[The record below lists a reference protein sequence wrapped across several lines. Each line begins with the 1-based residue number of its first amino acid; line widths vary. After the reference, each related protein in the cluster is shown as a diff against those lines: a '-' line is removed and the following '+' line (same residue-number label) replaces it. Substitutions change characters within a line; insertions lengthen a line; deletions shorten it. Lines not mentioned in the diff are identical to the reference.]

1 MKIKDVIKF
10 LEERFPLSLQED
22 WDNSGLQIGN
32 IENDLTNIMI
42 SLDIDEETIQKAK
55 EKSCNLIINH
65 HPFLFS
71 SIKSIDLNEEKWKII
86 KDLIK
91 NDITVFA
98 MHTNLDIGK
107 GGVNDNL
114 AKLLELRDISNLDT
128 NNENP
133 MARFGYTDEI
143 TAYDFSKYIKE
154 KLNCKGLI
162 LYGDKDKKIEKVAL
176 CGGAGSDFIND
187 AIDKNCDL
195 IVTSDVKYHEAI
207 DNCKKINIVDPG
219 HFASENHIIY
229 MIKDLLEKILQQEY
243 THAQKKIHI
252 ENLYNL
258 YK

>member
-1 MKIKDVIKF
+1 MKIKDIIKF

-42 SLDIDEETIQKAK
+42 SLDIDEQTIQKAK

-71 SIKSIDLNEEKWKII
+71 SIKSIDLNEEKGKII

-114 AKLLELRDISNLDT
+114 AKLLELKDISNLDT

-143 TAYDFSKYIKE
+143 TAYDFSKFVKE

-162 LYGDKDKKIEKVAL
+162 LYGDKNKKIKKVAL
-176 CGGAGSDFIND
+176 CGGAGSDFISD
-187 AIDKNCDL
+187 AIKKDCDL

-207 DNCKKINIVDPG
+207 DNCKKNKYSRSRTFRKRKSYYLYDKRFIRKKFCNGNI
-219 HFASENHIIY
+219 H
-229 MIKDLLEKILQQEY
+229 LC
-243 THAQKKIHI
+243 KKRFI
-252 ENLYNL
+252 
-258 YK
+258 

>member
-1 MKIKDVIKF
+1 MKIKDIIKF

-42 SLDIDEETIQKAK
+42 SLDIDEQTIQKAK

-71 SIKSIDLNEEKWKII
+71 SIKSIDLNEEKGKII

-133 MARFGYTDEI
+133 MARFGYIDEK
-143 TAYDFSKYIKE
+143 TAYDFSKFVKE

-162 LYGDKDKKIEKVAL
+162 LYGDKNKKIKKVAL

-187 AIDKNCDL
+187 AIKKGCDL

-229 MIKDLLEKILQQEY
+229 MIKDLLEKNFATGIY
-243 THAQKKIHI
+243 TCAKKDSYREFI
-252 ENLYNL
+252 
-258 YK
+258 

>member
-1 MKIKDVIKF
+1 MKIKDIMKF
-10 LEERFPLSLQED
+10 LEDRFPLSLQED

-32 IENDLTNIMI
+32 IENDLTNILI
-42 SLDIDEETIQKAK
+42 SLDLDEQTIQKAK

-71 SIKSIDLNEEKWKII
+71 SIKSIDLNEEKGKII

-143 TAYDFSKYIKE
+143 TAYDFSKFIKE

-187 AIDKNCDL
+187 AIQKGCDL
-195 IVTSDVKYHEAI
+195 IVTSDVKYHEAV

-229 MIKDLLEKILQQEY
+229 MVKDLLEKNFATGIY
-243 THAQKKIHI
+243 TCAKKDSYREFI
-252 ENLYNL
+252 
-258 YK
+258 

>member
-1 MKIKDVIKF
+1 MKIKDIIKF

-42 SLDIDEETIQKAK
+42 SLDIDEQTIQKAK

-71 SIKSIDLNEEKWKII
+71 SIKSIDLNEEKGKII

-114 AKLLELRDISNLDT
+114 AKLLELKDISNLDT

-143 TAYDFSKYIKE
+143 TAYDFSKFVKE

-162 LYGDKDKKIEKVAL
+162 LYGDKNKKIKKVAL
-176 CGGAGSDFIND
+176 CGGAGSDFISD
-187 AIDKNCDL
+187 AIKKDCDL

-229 MIKDLLEKILQQEY
+229 MIKDLLEKNFATGI
-243 THAQKKIHI
+243 
-252 ENLYNL
+252 YN
-258 YK
+258 

>member
-1 MKIKDVIKF
+1 MKIKDIIKF

-42 SLDIDEETIQKAK
+42 SLDLDEQTIQKAK

-71 SIKSIDLNEEKWKII
+71 SIKSIDLNEEKGKII

-98 MHTNLDIGK
+98 MHTNLDIAK

-143 TAYDFSKYIKE
+143 TAYDFSKYIKD

-187 AIDKNCDL
+187 AIQKGCDL
-195 IVTSDVKYHEAI
+195 IVTSDVKYHEVI

-229 MIKDLLEKILQQEY
+229 MIKDLLEKNFATGIY
-243 THAQKKIHI
+243 TCAKKDSYREFI
-252 ENLYNL
+252 
-258 YK
+258 

>member
-10 LEERFPLSLQED
+10 FEERFPLSLQED

-42 SLDIDEETIQKAK
+42 SLDLDEQTIQKAK

-71 SIKSIDLNEEKWKII
+71 SIKSIDLNEEKGKII

-91 NDITVFA
+91 NDIIVFA

-128 NNENP
+128 NNENS

-143 TAYDFSKYIKE
+143 TAYDFSKFVKE

-187 AIDKNCDL
+187 AIKKGCDL

-207 DNCKKINIVDPG
+207 DNCEKINIVDPG

-229 MIKDLLEKILQQEY
+229 MIKDLLEKNFATGIY
-243 THAQKKIHI
+243 TCAKKDSYREFI
-252 ENLYNL
+252 
-258 YK
+258 

>member
-1 MKIKDVIKF
+1 MKIKDIIKF

-42 SLDIDEETIQKAK
+42 SLDLDEQTIQKAK

-71 SIKSIDLNEEKWKII
+71 SIKSIDLNKGNGKII
-86 KDLIK
+86 KELIK

-133 MARFGYTDEI
+133 MARFGYTDEK
-143 TAYDFSKYIKE
+143 TAYDFSKFVKE

-176 CGGAGSDFIND
+176 CGGAGSNFIND
-187 AIDKNCDL
+187 AIKKGCDL

-229 MIKDLLEKILQQEY
+229 MIKDLLEKNFATGIY
-243 THAQKKIHI
+243 TCAKKDSYREFI
-252 ENLYNL
+252 
-258 YK
+258 

>member
-1 MKIKDVIKF
+1 MKIKDIIKF
-10 LEERFPLSLQED
+10 LEERFPLSLQEE

-42 SLDIDEETIQKAK
+42 SLDLDEQTIQKAK

-71 SIKSIDLNEEKWKII
+71 SIKSIDLNEEKGKII

-114 AKLLELRDISNLDT
+114 AKLLELKDISNLDT

-133 MARFGYTDEI
+133 MARFGYTDEM
-143 TAYDFSKYIKE
+143 TAYDFSKFVKE

-162 LYGDKDKKIEKVAL
+162 LYGDKNKKIKKVAL
-176 CGGAGSDFIND
+176 CGGAGSDFISD
-187 AIDKNCDL
+187 AIKKDCDL

-229 MIKDLLEKILQQEY
+229 MIKDLLEKNFATGIY
-243 THAQKKIHI
+243 TCAKKDSYREFI
-252 ENLYNL
+252 
-258 YK
+258 

>member
-42 SLDIDEETIQKAK
+42 SLDLDEQTIQKAK

-71 SIKSIDLNEEKWKII
+71 SIKSIDLNEEKGKII

-114 AKLLELRDISNLDT
+114 AKILELRDISNLDT

-133 MARFGYTDEI
+133 MARFGYTNEI

-187 AIDKNCDL
+187 AIKKGCDL

-229 MIKDLLEKILQQEY
+229 MIKDLLEKNFATGIY
-243 THAQKKIHI
+243 TCAKKDSYREFI
-252 ENLYNL
+252 
-258 YK
+258 

>member
-1 MKIKDVIKF
+1 MKIKDIIKF

-42 SLDIDEETIQKAK
+42 SLDLDEQTIQKAK

-71 SIKSIDLNEEKWKII
+71 SIKSIDLNKGNGKII

-143 TAYDFSKYIKE
+143 TAYDFSKFVKE

-187 AIDKNCDL
+187 AIKKGCDL

-229 MIKDLLEKILQQEY
+229 MIKDLLEKNFATGIY
-243 THAQKKIHI
+243 TCAKKDSYREFI
-252 ENLYNL
+252 
-258 YK
+258 

>member
-1 MKIKDVIKF
+1 MKIKDIIKF

-42 SLDIDEETIQKAK
+42 SLDLDEQTIQKAK

-71 SIKSIDLNEEKWKII
+71 SIKSIDLNEENGKII

-143 TAYDFSKYIKE
+143 TAYGFSEFVKE

-162 LYGDKDKKIEKVAL
+162 LYGDKNKKIKKVAL

-187 AIDKNCDL
+187 AIQKGCDL

-229 MIKDLLEKILQQEY
+229 MIKDLLEKNFATGIY
-243 THAQKKIHI
+243 TCAKKDSYREFI
-252 ENLYNL
+252 
-258 YK
+258 

>member
-1 MKIKDVIKF
+1 MKIKDIIKF

-42 SLDIDEETIQKAK
+42 SLDLDEQTIQKAK

-71 SIKSIDLNEEKWKII
+71 SIKSIDLNKGNGKII

-133 MARFGYTDEI
+133 MARFGYTDEK
-143 TAYDFSKYIKE
+143 TAYDFSKFVKE

-187 AIDKNCDL
+187 AIKKGCDL

-229 MIKDLLEKILQQEY
+229 MIKDLLEKNFATGIY
-243 THAQKKIHI
+243 TCEKKDSYREFI
-252 ENLYNL
+252 
-258 YK
+258 

>member
-1 MKIKDVIKF
+1 MKIKDIIKF
-10 LEERFPLSLQED
+10 LEERFPLSLQEE

-42 SLDIDEETIQKAK
+42 SLDLDEQTIQKAK

-71 SIKSIDLNEEKWKII
+71 SIKSIDLNEEKGKII

-133 MARFGYTDEI
+133 MARFGYTNEI
-143 TAYDFSKYIKE
+143 TAYDFSKFIKE

-162 LYGDKDKKIEKVAL
+162 LYGDKDKKIKKVAL

-187 AIDKNCDL
+187 AIKKDCDL

-229 MIKDLLEKILQQEY
+229 MIKDLLEKNFATGIY
-243 THAQKKIHI
+243 TCAKKDSYREFI
-252 ENLYNL
+252 
-258 YK
+258 

>member
-1 MKIKDVIKF
+1 MKIKDIIKF

-42 SLDIDEETIQKAK
+42 SLDLDEQTIQKAK

-71 SIKSIDLNEEKWKII
+71 SIKSIDLNKGNGKII

-143 TAYDFSKYIKE
+143 TAYDFSKFVKE

-187 AIDKNCDL
+187 AIQKGCDL

-229 MIKDLLEKILQQEY
+229 MIKDLLEKNFATGIY
-243 THAQKKIHI
+243 TCAKKDSYREFI
-252 ENLYNL
+252 
-258 YK
+258 

>member
-1 MKIKDVIKF
+1 MKIKDIIKF

-42 SLDIDEETIQKAK
+42 SLDIDEQTIQKAK

-71 SIKSIDLNEEKWKII
+71 SIKSIDLNEEKGKIN

-114 AKLLELRDISNLDT
+114 AKLLELKDISNLDT

-143 TAYDFSKYIKE
+143 TAYDFSKFVKE

-162 LYGDKDKKIEKVAL
+162 LYGDKNKKIKKVAL
-176 CGGAGSDFIND
+176 CGGAGSDFISD
-187 AIDKNCDL
+187 AIKKDCDL

-229 MIKDLLEKILQQEY
+229 MIKDLLEKNFATGIY
-243 THAQKKIHI
+243 TCAKKDSYREFI
-252 ENLYNL
+252 
-258 YK
+258 

>member
-42 SLDIDEETIQKAK
+42 SLDLDEQTIQKAK

-71 SIKSIDLNEEKWKII
+71 SIKSIDLNEENGKII

-143 TAYDFSKYIKE
+143 SAYDFSKYIKD

-187 AIDKNCDL
+187 AIKKGCDL

-229 MIKDLLEKILQQEY
+229 MIKDLLEKNFATGIY
-243 THAQKKIHI
+243 TCAKKDSYREFI
-252 ENLYNL
+252 
-258 YK
+258 

>member
-1 MKIKDVIKF
+1 MKIKDIIKF
-10 LEERFPLSLQED
+10 LEERFPLSLQEE

-42 SLDIDEETIQKAK
+42 SLDLDEQTIQKAK

-71 SIKSIDLNEEKWKII
+71 SIKSIDLNEEKGKII

-114 AKLLELRDISNLDT
+114 AKLLELKDISNLDT

-143 TAYDFSKYIKE
+143 TAYDFSKFVKE

-162 LYGDKDKKIEKVAL
+162 LYGDKNKKIKKVAL
-176 CGGAGSDFIND
+176 CGGAGSDFISD
-187 AIDKNCDL
+187 AIKKDCDL

-229 MIKDLLEKILQQEY
+229 MIKDLLEKNFATGIY
-243 THAQKKIHI
+243 TCAKKDSYREFI
-252 ENLYNL
+252 
-258 YK
+258 

>member
-42 SLDIDEETIQKAK
+42 SLDLDEQTIQKAK

-71 SIKSIDLNEEKWKII
+71 SIKSIDLNEEKGKII

-133 MARFGYTDEI
+133 MARFGYTNEI

-187 AIDKNCDL
+187 AIQKGCDL

-229 MIKDLLEKILQQEY
+229 MIKDLLEKNFATGIY
-243 THAQKKIHI
+243 TCAKKDSYREFI
-252 ENLYNL
+252 
-258 YK
+258 

>member
-1 MKIKDVIKF
+1 MKIKDIIKF
-10 LEERFPLSLQED
+10 LEDRFPLSLQED

-42 SLDIDEETIQKAK
+42 SLDLDEQTIQKAK

-71 SIKSIDLNEEKWKII
+71 SIKSIDLNEEKGKII

-143 TAYDFSKYIKE
+143 TAYDFSKFIKE

-187 AIDKNCDL
+187 AIQKGCDL
-195 IVTSDVKYHEAI
+195 IVTSDVKYHEAV

-229 MIKDLLEKILQQEY
+229 MVKDLLEKNFATGIY
-243 THAQKKIHI
+243 TCAKKDSYREFI
-252 ENLYNL
+252 
-258 YK
+258 

>member
-42 SLDIDEETIQKAK
+42 SLDLDEQAIQKAK

-71 SIKSIDLNEEKWKII
+71 SIKSIDLNEEKGKII

-229 MIKDLLEKILQQEY
+229 MIKDLLEKNFATGIY
-243 THAQKKIHI
+243 ACAKKDSYREFI
-252 ENLYNL
+252 
-258 YK
+258 

>member
-1 MKIKDVIKF
+1 MKIKDIIKF

-42 SLDIDEETIQKAK
+42 SLDLDEQTIQKAK

-71 SIKSIDLNEEKWKII
+71 SIKSIDLNEEKGKII

-133 MARFGYTDEI
+133 MARFGYIDEK
-143 TAYDFSKYIKE
+143 TAYDFSKFVKE

-187 AIDKNCDL
+187 AIKKGCDL

-229 MIKDLLEKILQQEY
+229 MIKDLLEKNFATGIY
-243 THAQKKIHI
+243 TCAKKDSYREFI
-252 ENLYNL
+252 
-258 YK
+258 

>member
-42 SLDIDEETIQKAK
+42 SLDLDEQTIQKAK

-71 SIKSIDLNEEKWKII
+71 SIKSIDLNKGNGKII

-133 MARFGYTDEI
+133 MARFGYKDEI

-162 LYGDKDKKIEKVAL
+162 LYGNKDKKIEKVAL

-187 AIDKNCDL
+187 AIKKGCDL

-229 MIKDLLEKILQQEY
+229 MIKDLLEKNFATGIY
-243 THAQKKIHI
+243 TCAKKDSYREFI
-252 ENLYNL
+252 
-258 YK
+258 

>member
-1 MKIKDVIKF
+1 MKIKDIIKF

-42 SLDIDEETIQKAK
+42 SLDLDEQTIQKAK

-71 SIKSIDLNEEKWKII
+71 SIKSIDLNKGNGKII

-114 AKLLELRDISNLDT
+114 AKLLYLRDISNLDT

-143 TAYDFSKYIKE
+143 TAYDFSKFVKE

-187 AIDKNCDL
+187 AIKKGCDL

-229 MIKDLLEKILQQEY
+229 MIKDLLEKNFATGIY
-243 THAQKKIHI
+243 TCAKKDSYREFI
-252 ENLYNL
+252 
-258 YK
+258 

>member
-1 MKIKDVIKF
+1 MKIKDIIKF

-42 SLDIDEETIQKAK
+42 SLDLDEQTIQKAK

-71 SIKSIDLNEEKWKII
+71 SIKSIDLNKGNGKII

-133 MARFGYTDEI
+133 MARFGYTDEK
-143 TAYDFSKYIKE
+143 TAYDFSKFVKE

-162 LYGDKDKKIEKVAL
+162 LYGDKNKKIKKVAL

-187 AIDKNCDL
+187 AIKKGCDL

-229 MIKDLLEKILQQEY
+229 MIKDLLEKNFATGIY
-243 THAQKKIHI
+243 TCAKKDSYREFI
-252 ENLYNL
+252 
-258 YK
+258 

>member
-42 SLDIDEETIQKAK
+42 SLDLDEQTIQKAK

-71 SIKSIDLNEEKWKII
+71 SIKSIDLNKGNGKII

-143 TAYDFSKYIKE
+143 TAYDFSKFVKE

-187 AIDKNCDL
+187 AIQKGCDL

-229 MIKDLLEKILQQEY
+229 MIKDLLEKNFATGIY
-243 THAQKKIHI
+243 TCAKKDSYREFI
-252 ENLYNL
+252 
-258 YK
+258 

>member
-42 SLDIDEETIQKAK
+42 SLDIDEQTIQKAK

-71 SIKSIDLNEEKWKII
+71 SIKSIDLNEEKGKII

-98 MHTNLDIGK
+98 MHTNLDIAK

-114 AKLLELRDISNLDT
+114 AKRLELRDISNLDT

-133 MARFGYTDEI
+133 MARFGYIDEI
-143 TAYDFSKYIKE
+143 TAYDFSKFVKE

-162 LYGDKDKKIEKVAL
+162 LYGDKNKKIKKVAL

-229 MIKDLLEKILQQEY
+229 MIKDLLEKNFATGIY
-243 THAQKKIHI
+243 TCAKKDSYREFI
-252 ENLYNL
+252 
-258 YK
+258 

>member
-1 MKIKDVIKF
+1 MKIKDIIKF

-42 SLDIDEETIQKAK
+42 SLDLDEQTIQKAK

-71 SIKSIDLNEEKWKII
+71 SIKSIDLNEENGKII
-86 KDLIK
+86 KELIK

-143 TAYDFSKYIKE
+143 TAYDFSKFVKE

-187 AIDKNCDL
+187 AIKKGCDL

-229 MIKDLLEKILQQEY
+229 MIKDLLEKNFATGIY
-243 THAQKKIHI
+243 TCAKKDSYREFI
-252 ENLYNL
+252 
-258 YK
+258 

>member
-1 MKIKDVIKF
+1 MKIKDIIKF

-42 SLDIDEETIQKAK
+42 SLDLDEQTIQKAK

-71 SIKSIDLNEEKWKII
+71 SIKSIDLNKGKGKII
-86 KDLIK
+86 KNLLL

-143 TAYDFSKYIKE
+143 TAYDFSKFVKE

-187 AIDKNCDL
+187 AIKKGCDL

-229 MIKDLLEKILQQEY
+229 MIKDLLEKNFATGIY
-243 THAQKKIHI
+243 TCAKKDSYREFI
-252 ENLYNL
+252 
-258 YK
+258 

>member
-1 MKIKDVIKF
+1 MNIKDIIKF
-10 LEERFPLSLQED
+10 LEDRFPLSLQED

-32 IENDLTNIMI
+32 IKNDLTNIMI
-42 SLDIDEETIQKAK
+42 SLDLDEQTIQKAK

-71 SIKSIDLNEEKWKII
+71 SIKSIDLNEEKGKII
-86 KDLIK
+86 KDLIE

-143 TAYDFSKYIKE
+143 TAYDFSKFVKE

-187 AIDKNCDL
+187 AIQKGCDL
-195 IVTSDVKYHEAI
+195 IVTSDVKYHEAV

-229 MIKDLLEKILQQEY
+229 MIKDLLEKNFATGIY
-243 THAQKKIHI
+243 TCAKKDSYREFI
-252 ENLYNL
+252 
-258 YK
+258 

>member
-1 MKIKDVIKF
+1 MKIKDIIKF
-10 LEERFPLSLQED
+10 LEDRFPLSLQED

-32 IENDLTNIMI
+32 IENDLTNILI
-42 SLDIDEETIQKAK
+42 SLDLDEQTIQKAK

-71 SIKSIDLNEEKWKII
+71 SIKSIDLNEEKGKII

-143 TAYDFSKYIKE
+143 TAYDFSKFIKE

-187 AIDKNCDL
+187 AIQKGCDL
-195 IVTSDVKYHEAI
+195 IVTSDVKYHEAV

-229 MIKDLLEKILQQEY
+229 MVKDLLEKNFATGIY
-243 THAQKKIHI
+243 TCAKKDSYREFI
-252 ENLYNL
+252 
-258 YK
+258 

>member
-42 SLDIDEETIQKAK
+42 SLDLDEQTIQKAK

-71 SIKSIDLNEEKWKII
+71 SIKSIDLNEEKGKII

-114 AKLLELRDISNLDT
+114 AKLLELKDISNLDT

-133 MARFGYTDEI
+133 IARFGYTDEI
-143 TAYDFSKYIKE
+143 TAYDFSKFVKE

-162 LYGDKDKKIEKVAL
+162 LYGDKNKKIKKVAL
-176 CGGAGSDFIND
+176 CGGAGSDFISD
-187 AIDKNCDL
+187 AIKKDCDL

-229 MIKDLLEKILQQEY
+229 MIKDLLEKNFATGIY
-243 THAQKKIHI
+243 TCAKKDSYREFI
-252 ENLYNL
+252 
-258 YK
+258 

>member
-42 SLDIDEETIQKAK
+42 SLDLDEQTIQKAK

-71 SIKSIDLNEEKWKII
+71 SIKSIDLNEEKGKII

-133 MARFGYTDEI
+133 MARFGYIDEI
-143 TAYDFSKYIKE
+143 TAYDFSKFVKE

-187 AIDKNCDL
+187 AIQKGCDL

-229 MIKDLLEKILQQEY
+229 MIKDLLEKNFATGIY
-243 THAQKKIHI
+243 TCAKKDSYREFI
-252 ENLYNL
+252 
-258 YK
+258 

>member
-1 MKIKDVIKF
+1 MKIKDIIKF

-42 SLDIDEETIQKAK
+42 SLDLDEQTIQKAK

-71 SIKSIDLNEEKWKII
+71 SIKSIDLNKGNGKII

-114 AKLLELRDISNLDT
+114 AKLLDLRDISNLDT

-133 MARFGYTDEI
+133 MARFGYTDEK
-143 TAYDFSKYIKE
+143 TAYDFSKFVKE

-187 AIDKNCDL
+187 AIQKGCDL

-229 MIKDLLEKILQQEY
+229 MIKDLLEKNFATGIY
-243 THAQKKIHI
+243 TCAKKDSYREFI
-252 ENLYNL
+252 
-258 YK
+258 

>member
-1 MKIKDVIKF
+1 MKIKDIIKF

-32 IENDLTNIMI
+32 IENDLTNILI
-42 SLDIDEETIQKAK
+42 SLDLDEQTIQKAK
-55 EKSCNLIINH
+55 DKSCNLIINH

-71 SIKSIDLNEEKWKII
+71 SIKSIDLNEEKGKII
-86 KDLIK
+86 KDLIE

-143 TAYDFSKYIKE
+143 TAYDFSKFIKD

-187 AIDKNCDL
+187 AIQKGCDL
-195 IVTSDVKYHEAI
+195 IVTSDVKYHEAV

-229 MIKDLLEKILQQEY
+229 MIKDLLEKNFATGIY
-243 THAQKKIHI
+243 TCAKKDSYREFI
-252 ENLYNL
+252 
-258 YK
+258 

>member
-32 IENDLTNIMI
+32 IESDLTNIMI
-42 SLDIDEETIQKAK
+42 SLDLDEQTIQKAK

-71 SIKSIDLNEEKWKII
+71 SIKSIDLNEEKGKII

-133 MARFGYTDEI
+133 MARFGYIDEK
-143 TAYDFSKYIKE
+143 TAYDFSKFVKE

-162 LYGDKDKKIEKVAL
+162 LYGYKDKKIEKVAL
-176 CGGAGSDFIND
+176 CGG
-187 AIDKNCDL
+187 
-195 IVTSDVKYHEAI
+195 
-207 DNCKKINIVDPG
+207 
-219 HFASENHIIY
+219 
-229 MIKDLLEKILQQEY
+229 
-243 THAQKKIHI
+243 
-252 ENLYNL
+252 
-258 YK
+258 

>member
-1 MKIKDVIKF
+1 MKIKDIIKF

-42 SLDIDEETIQKAK
+42 SLDLDEQTIQKAK

-71 SIKSIDLNEEKWKII
+71 SIKSIDLNEENGKII

-143 TAYDFSKYIKE
+143 SAYDFSKYIKD

-187 AIDKNCDL
+187 AIKKGCDL

-229 MIKDLLEKILQQEY
+229 MIKDLLEKNFATGIY
-243 THAQKKIHI
+243 TCAKKDSYREFI
-252 ENLYNL
+252 
-258 YK
+258 

>member
-1 MKIKDVIKF
+1 MKIKDIIKF

-42 SLDIDEETIQKAK
+42 SLDLDEQTIQKAK

-71 SIKSIDLNEEKWKII
+71 SIKSIDLNEEKGKII

-98 MHTNLDIGK
+98 MHTNLDIAK

-114 AKLLELRDISNLDT
+114 AKRLELRDISNLDT

-133 MARFGYTDEI
+133 MARFGYIDEI
-143 TAYDFSKYIKE
+143 TAYDFSKFVKE

-162 LYGDKDKKIEKVAL
+162 LYGDKNKKIKKVAL

-187 AIDKNCDL
+187 AIKKGCDL

-229 MIKDLLEKILQQEY
+229 MIKDLLEKNFATGIY
-243 THAQKKIHI
+243 TCAKKDSYREFI
-252 ENLYNL
+252 
-258 YK
+258 

>member
-1 MKIKDVIKF
+1 MKIKDIIKF

-42 SLDIDEETIQKAK
+42 SLDIDEQTIQKAK

-71 SIKSIDLNEEKWKII
+71 SIKSIDLNEEKGKII

-133 MARFGYTDEI
+133 MARFGYIDEK
-143 TAYDFSKYIKE
+143 TAYDFSKFVKE

-162 LYGDKDKKIEKVAL
+162 LYGDKNKKIKKVAL
-176 CGGAGSDFIND
+176 CGGAGSDFISD
-187 AIDKNCDL
+187 AIKKDCDL

-229 MIKDLLEKILQQEY
+229 MIKDLLEKNFATGIY
-243 THAQKKIHI
+243 TCAKKDSYREFI
-252 ENLYNL
+252 
-258 YK
+258 